1 MSAPATTAVGGERRV
16 RWLDSIPPDWTVVP
30 SKWLFTHTKERARHD
45 DEQLTASQDD
55 GVIPQAEF
63 MRRAGRQVMQVLL
76 NREILKHVERDDFVI
91 SMRSFQGG
99 LERSWAQGCI
109 SSAYVVLRPGPEVH
123 VPFFAHLFKSTA
135 YIQALQAT
143 SNLVRDGQALRFDNF
158 CMVHLPR
165 VPLPTQRAIAAFLDR
180 KTAAID
186 ALIEKKQKL
195 LDLLTEKRA
204 ALINQAV
211 TKGLDPSVPMK
222 DSGVPWIGEIPAH
235 WEVKRLKTVASFT
248 TSGSRGW
255 ADYYTDNESD
265 PVFLQSG
272 NLGRHLDVDLS
283 THQRVSPPPGAE
295 GQRTLVALN
304 DVLVCITGARTGAVA
319 VVTEAVVPRAYINQH
334 VCLAR
339 LVPKEANPLFVGLGL
354 SSDLGQA
361 HFQMVQY
368 GGTKQGLGLDDVR
381 NCWLAFPPKAEQD
394 ELAQQV
400 SASLE
405 RSRKLARRI
414 EQNIERLQEYR
425 QALIT
430 AAVTGQLDL
439 SQEDN

>member
-30 SKWLFTHTKERARHD
+30 SKWLFSHTKERARYE

-195 LDLLTEKRA
+195 LDLLAEKRA

-235 WEVKRLKTVASFT
+235 WEVMPLRLRARVVDCKHRTPTYVEHGFPLVSTTEVKPGRLDLSVVTRLVDDDDFDEMTENRRPRRGDLIYSRNASLGAAAYVDTDEPFAMGQDVVLITAESDLLYLSQFLNSQVGMTQVELACIGSTFKRL
-248 TSGSRGW
+248 
-255 ADYYTDNESD
+255 N
-265 PVFLQSG
+265 
-272 NLGRHLDVDLS
+272 
-283 THQRVSPPPGAE
+283 VSHIKQIQVCVPPPDEAKRIAAHVDE
-295 GQRTLVALN
+295 HDRHQTVLRQRL
-304 DVLVCITGARTGAVA
+304 TG
-319 VVTEAVVPRAYINQH
+319 H
-334 VCLAR
+334 V
-339 LVPKEANPLFVGLGL
+339 
-354 SSDLGQA
+354 D
-361 HFQMVQY
+361 
-368 GGTKQGLGLDDVR
+368 
-381 NCWLAFPPKAEQD
+381 
-394 ELAQQV
+394 
-400 SASLE
+400 
-405 RSRKLARRI
+405 
-414 EQNIERLQEYR
+414 RLQEYR

-430 AAVTGQLDL
+430 AAVTGQLDTPPL
-439 SQEDN
+439 DTP